1 MRYDLSSEYVDAQA
15 EAELLQAIATDR
27 ALFWELDLP
36 AAAFHT
42 YGEAYKALADAI
54 EAEQPSPGLDLSDPG
69 EDATRRPP
77 ATLTAEEKARSQQ
90 AFLERRQLWGLDQ
103 PAGPFNTHE
112 EAYEALAEAAQA
124 GQPSPE
130 LDLPE
135 PAEDATRCPPATLA
149 AELKDL
155 WQRRQVAELQQDI
168 AGAVGNRETP
178 AAEIVSALVEQ
189 AAGIE
194 ASLHT
199 DGVGRLCYPAD
210 LVPEVLQQ
218 ARKAREAHQAT
229 GSHITG
235 VTTGLQKLDDIL
247 GGLPAGLTILS
258 GGPGVGKT
266 TLALQIAIA
275 AAEAGTPALYI
286 SFENSPANLTT
297 KGICAVGG
305 LDSKKVRRG
314 QLPVE
319 QLQAAAEQY
328 RAKAERLAIIAGH
341 PELTRGQLRG
351 RARRL
356 MNRFGAERCLIVVDY
371 LQLYAKAAADL
382 RGMREV
388 RAKVEAM
395 GADLQA
401 LASRLDSP
409 VLALSSQSRGAGYG
423 SGGST
428 NLDTLKESGDLEY
441 GADAVVFLTESPDRM
456 ASAPARAVLLAISKN
471 RHGTTGQLPLI
482 FRPDLGRLR
491 PEGQHTYP
499 RAPGRGDGAGTPF

>member
-1 MRYDLSSEYVDAQA
+1 MKYDLASEHVSAQA
-15 EAELLQAIATDR
+15 EAAVLR
-27 ALFWELDLP
+27 AMAADQTLYWELDLP
-36 AAAFHT
+36 AGAFHV
-42 YGEAYKALADAI
+42 YGEAYGALSDAV
-54 EAEQPSPGLDLSDPG
+54 EAEQPSPELNLPAQD
-69 EDATRRPP
+69 EDATRR
-77 ATLTAEEKARSQQ
+77 
-90 AFLERRQLWGLDQ
+90 
-103 PAGPFNTHE
+103 
-112 EAYEALAEAAQA
+112 
-124 GQPSPE
+124 
-130 LDLPE
+130 
-135 PAEDATRCPPATLA
+135 PPATLA

-168 AGAVGNRETP
+168 AGVVGNPDTP
-178 AAEIVSALVEQ
+178 AAEIVAALVEQ
-189 AAGIE
+189 AAEIE
-194 ASLHT
+194 ASLHG
-199 DGVGRLCYPAD
+199 DGIGRLCYPGD

-218 ARKAREAHQAT
+218 ARKAREAQQAT

-247 GGLPAGLTILS
+247 GGLPEGLTILS

-286 SFENSPANLTT
+286 TFENSPANLTL
-297 KGICAVGG
+297 KGVCAVGG
-305 LDSKKVRRG
+305 LDSAKVRRG
-314 QLPVE
+314 QLPVDK
-319 QLQAAAEQY
+319 LQAAAEQY
-328 RAKAERLAIIAGH
+328 RAKAERLAVVEGH
-341 PELTRGQLRG
+341 PELTRGQIRG

-356 MNRFGAERCLIVVDY
+356 MNRFGVGRCLIVVDY
-371 LQLYAKAAADL
+371 LQLYAKAAADM

-395 GADLQA
+395 GADLQG
-401 LASRLDSP
+401 LATRLSSP

-441 GADAVVFLTESPDRM
+441 GADAVAFLTESPDRM
-456 ASAPARAVLLAISKN
+456 ATAPARAVDLTVSKN
-471 RHGTTGQLPLI
+471 RNGETGKLALI

-499 RAPGRGDGAGTPF
+499 RGREPGERGDGSPTGGPPQITPF